1 MEDADSSLHRAAK
14 RSSKKRTADEVAI
27 EESGRVLVLSEQ
39 EGYLTH
45 EKGTANR
52 IDFKKAPWNDDRNL
66 LVWVENPRDVE
77 SAFGYFNHRKN
88 LTGEYPNLFGVDIE
102 ACHGQAIRSAEHFSA
117 ISGMT
122 VADHWEHFK
131 EREDHDTFMKRLEE
145 LIAEGEDLCT
155 ES

>member
-1 MEDADSSLHRAAK
+1 MKDSSLHRAAT

-77 SAFGYFNHRKN
+77 SAFGYFNHRKK
-88 LTGEYPNLFGVDIE
+88 LTGEYLNLFGVDIE